1 MRPEKI
7 PVARFVERP
16 GGQRQD
22 GLSRFRFGCGE
33 ASTVEFEE
41 QDADDK
47 TGALV
52 TIDERMIAHDACRIR
67 RRQVEEA
74 GRIGIGVK
82 LLRASE
88 HGIQQGGIPNP
99 RCAAV
104 QG

>member
-41 QDADDK
+41 QDADHE

-52 TIDERMIAHDACRIR
+52 AIDERMVFNQMIQVGR
-67 RRQVEEA
+67 RHFVNSRMQ
-74 GRIGIGVK
+74 K
-82 LLRASE
+82 YASE
-88 HGIQQGGIPNP
+88 C
-99 RCAAV
+99 R
-104 QG
+104 